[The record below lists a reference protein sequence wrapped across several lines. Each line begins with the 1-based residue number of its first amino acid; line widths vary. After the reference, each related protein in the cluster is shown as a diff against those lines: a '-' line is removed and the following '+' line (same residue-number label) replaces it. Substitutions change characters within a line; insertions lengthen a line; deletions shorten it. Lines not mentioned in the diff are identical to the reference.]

1 MMHRTTGPFEVKL
14 IPQAPQGQEAANPG
28 RMLIEKQFHGDLEAT
43 SQGQMLSGMTPI
55 KNSAGY
61 VAIEEVTGTL
71 QGKRGSFM
79 LQHSG
84 IMNRGTQQLSVVVVP
99 DSGTGELTGL
109 TGSMKITVEDGKHSY
124 ELEYSLPD

>member
-1 MMHRTTGPFEVKL
+1 MTGKAAGPFEVKL
-14 IPQAPQGQEAANPG
+14 TPQAPQGEEAANPS

-43 SQGQMLSGMTPI
+43 SKGQMLSAMTPI

-71 QGKRGSFM
+71 HGKRGSFL

-84 IMNRGTQQLSVVVVP
+84 IMNRGTGHLSVIVLP
-99 DSGTGELTGL
+99 DSGTGELTDL
-109 TGSMKITVEDGKHSY
+109 TGSMKITVEGGKHTY
-124 ELEYSLPD
+124 ELEYSLGD